1 MHLTTSIM
9 PTQTA
14 TEIESSIPES
24 RKAELA
30 GQPWY
35 IVQTC
40 VTCSM
45 TVAEARAH
53 LGLDESCNRIRSGR

>member
-1 MHLTTSIM
+1 M

-14 TEIESSIPES
+14 TEIAESIPES
-24 RKAELA
+24 RKVELA

-40 VTCSM
+40 VACGL
-45 TVAEARAH
+45 TVAQARVH
-53 LGLDESCNRIRSGR
+53 LGLDEPCNTIRTRYGR